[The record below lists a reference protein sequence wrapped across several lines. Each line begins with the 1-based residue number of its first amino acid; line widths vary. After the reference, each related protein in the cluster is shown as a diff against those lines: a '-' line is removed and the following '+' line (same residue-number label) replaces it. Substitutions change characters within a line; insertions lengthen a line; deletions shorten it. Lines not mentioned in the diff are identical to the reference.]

1 MKKVGKPTTTKNP
14 NIQTTGVPEG
24 EVREKE
30 AKRLF
35 KEVWLRTSQTW
46 QEI

>member
-1 MKKVGKPTTTKNP
+1 MKKVGKPSKTNP